1 MPNNW
6 IWLGFNDVEQEG
18 IFVDDEGLQMSW
30 SNWKVHDGNI
40 REPNGGDIAG
50 WFMFVS
56 RIIYQTNLFK
66 YIRYQI
72 KCEQ

>member
-1 MPNNW
+1 
-6 IWLGFNDVEQEG
+6 
-18 IFVDDEGLQMSW
+18 MSW
-30 SNWKVHDGNI
+30 DNWGPN
-40 REPNGGDIAG
+40 EPNGKEGEIFWRNEG
-50 WFMFVS
+50 WFIFVS